1 MLKRFVM
8 LGCLLL
14 VTTTVFAGCSEGR
27 HVVAFEGPHKEVELG
42 YDVEVDAD
50 GSRDIEFVSDVD
62 PD

>member
-1 MLKRFVM
+1 MFSRRSMLT
-8 LGCLLL
+8 G
-14 VTTTVFAGCSEGR
+14 VFLITMVCAGCSEGR